1 MSIEIVLTQATPG
14 SAEHAAVVVGIY
26 EDRVLTAAAAALD
39 QASGGRIKELIGS
52 EDISG
57 KAGKVAVLHRL
68 PGVDSPRVLVVG
80 LGDRRKFDAA
90 AYVKAIRAAVR
101 AVKETA
107 ADSVLLALAEVEVPG
122 RDRRWNVAQAA
133 QIADAELYQYSATK
147 KPRTLPLR
155 QVALPGGDGDAAALA
170 HALAVNE
177 GVEFARELANLP
189 PNICTPAYL
198 AERAQA
204 MAQELEGVQCQ
215 VLDEDAM
222 AELGM
227 GSLLA
232 VARGSAN
239 RPRLIVLHWRGG
251 ASGERPHVLVGKGI
265 TFDSGGIS
273 LKPGPGMEEMKFDMC
288 GAATVLG
295 AFRAAVAAKLPLN
308 LSVVAAAVE
317 NMPDGSAYRPSD
329 VLTSM
334 SGKTIE
340 VLNTDAEGRLILCDA
355 LTWAQKNLEPK
366 LMVDCA
372 TLTGACVVALGKHPH
387 GLFSADEELA
397 RDLLEAGEASLDRA
411 WRMPLWSDYQEQLDS
426 VVADVANLGGKWGG
440 AITAACF
447 LWRFT
452 EGQRWAHLDIAGTA
466 WDEGRKGLATG
477 RPVPLLVEFLTRQ
490 ARA

>member
-1 MSIEIVLTQATPG
+1 MSVEFALNQARPR
-14 SAEHAAVVVGIY
+14 SAQVDAVVVGLY
-26 EDRVLTAAAAALD
+26 EDRVMTSAAAELD
-39 QASGGRIKELIGS
+39 EASGGRIKTLVDA

-57 KAGKVAVLHRL
+57 KAGKVSMLHRL
-68 PGVDSPRVLVVG
+68 DGIDSPRVLVVG
-80 LGDRRKFDAA
+80 LGDRRKFDHFGFSRVVAG
-90 AYVKAIRAAVR
+90 AIRALRDTPAR
-101 AVKETA
+101 SA
-107 ADSVLLALAEVEVPG
+107 LLTLTDLDIHG
-122 RDRRWNVAQAA
+122 RDGRWKLAQAA
-133 QIADAELYQYSATK
+133 QIAAAELYQYQATK
-147 KPRTLPLR
+147 KSR
-155 QVALPGGDGDAAALA
+155 QYALKRIEFTAAEKESGALA
-170 HALAVNE
+170 QAESIIA
-177 GVEFARELANLP
+177 GITFAKELANLP

-204 MAQELEGVQCQ
+204 LAGELAGVECD
-215 VLDEDAM
+215 VLDEARM
-222 AELGM
+222 ETLGM

-239 RPRLIVLHWRGG
+239 RPRLIVMHYRGG
-251 ASGERPHVLVGKGI
+251 QAGDKPYVLVGKGI

-273 LKPGPGMEEMKFDMC
+273 IKPGAGMEEMKYDMC

-295 AFRAAVAAKLPLN
+295 AFNAVARAKLPLN
-308 LSVVAAAVE
+308 LSVIAAAVE
-317 NMPDGSAYRPSD
+317 NMPDGASYRPSD
-329 VLTSM
+329 ILTSM

-355 LTWAQKNLEPK
+355 LTYAQKLDPK
-366 LMVDCA
+366 VLIDCA

-387 GLFSADEELA
+387 GLFSADETLA
-397 RDLLEAGEASLDRA
+397 RELLEAGEVTLDRA

-426 VVADVANLGGKWGG
+426 VVADVANLGGKWAG

-477 RPVPLLVEFLTRQ
+477 RPVPLLVEYLTRQ
-490 ARA
+490 ALG